1 MNEPSKSAQAVEP
14 LAWQVVALVGIL
26 NLFRGSIHTFLPDG
40 GAGVIAGFDLSH
52 SRQTIVFLFAVMGI
66 EQLSLG
72 VVDLI
77 VAFRARWLA
86 LPMLWFHTLEQTAA
100 EIVFVLYKPA
110 PGRPPGIVGLPLMVL
125 LLWLVLGWIYW
136 PRSSGARE
144 TAHALIRATG
154 MGGGAGAGRDR
165 SAASEVVVAVTA
177 RRADLYRPSALV
189 SGPS

>member
-14 LAWQVVALVGIL
+14 LAWLVVAAIGIL

-86 LPMLWFHTLEQTAA
+86 LPLLWFHALEQAAA
-100 EIVFVLYKPA
+100 EIIFVFYKP
-110 PGRPPGIVGLPLMVL
+110 PPGHPPGMVGAPMTLAI
-125 LLWLVLGWIYW
+125 LWLALGWIYW
-136 PRSSGARE
+136 
-144 TAHALIRATG
+144 
-154 MGGGAGAGRDR
+154 
-165 SAASEVVVAVTA
+165 
-177 RRADLYRPSALV
+177 RRADGARQTAAPLRAH
-189 SGPS
+189 

>member
-1 MNEPSKSAQAVEP
+1 MNESSRSAQTVEP

-77 VAFRARWLA
+77 VALRARWLA
-86 LPMLWFHTLEQTAA
+86 LPLLWFHTLETTAA
-100 EIVFVLYKPA
+100 EIVFVFYKPA
-110 PGRPPGIVGLPLMVL
+110 PGHPPGMVGAPVTLAI
-125 LLWLVLGWIYW
+125 LWLALGWIYW
-136 PRSSGARE
+136 RRSGEARQTVTSLGAR
-144 TAHALIRATG
+144 
-154 MGGGAGAGRDR
+154 
-165 SAASEVVVAVTA
+165 
-177 RRADLYRPSALV
+177 
-189 SGPS
+189 

>member
-1 MNEPSKSAQAVEP
+1 MNGASKSTQAVDP
-14 LAWQVVALVGIL
+14 IAWGVVALMGVL

-86 LPMLWFHTLEQTAA
+86 LALLWFHTLELTAA
-100 EIVFVLYKPA
+100 ELVFVLYKPA
-110 PGRPPGIVGLPLMVL
+110 PGRPPGMVGAPIL
-125 LLWLVLGWIYW
+125 LAILWLALGWIYW
-136 PRSSGARE
+136 RRRSSGAR
-144 TAHALIRATG
+144 
-154 MGGGAGAGRDR
+154 
-165 SAASEVVVAVTA
+165 
-177 RRADLYRPSALV
+177 
-189 SGPS
+189 

>member
-1 MNEPSKSAQAVEP
+1 MNGASRSTQAVDP
-14 LAWQVVALVGIL
+14 IAWGVVALMGVL

-86 LPMLWFHTLEQTAA
+86 LAMLWFHTLEQTAA
-100 EIVFVLYKPA
+100 ELVFVLYKPA
-110 PGRPPGIVGLPLMVL
+110 PGQPPGMVGAPVVL
-125 LLWLVLGWIYW
+125 AILWLALGWIYW
-136 PRSSGARE
+136 RRRSSGAPQ
-144 TAHALIRATG
+144 TATVLRA
-154 MGGGAGAGRDR
+154 R
-165 SAASEVVVAVTA
+165 
-177 RRADLYRPSALV
+177 
-189 SGPS
+189 

>member
-1 MNEPSKSAQAVEP
+1 MNMPSKSIQAVEP

-77 VAFRARWLA
+77 VALRARSLA
-86 LPMLWFHTLEQTAA
+86 LPLLWFHALEQTAA
-100 EIVFVLYKPA
+100 EVIFVFYKP
-110 PGRPPGIVGLPLMVL
+110 PPGHPPGMVGAPLTL
-125 LLWLVLGWIYW
+125 AILWLALGWIYW
-136 PRSSGARE
+136 RRSGEARQ
-144 TAHALIRATG
+144 TATLP
-154 MGGGAGAGRDR
+154 
-165 SAASEVVVAVTA
+165 AS
-177 RRADLYRPSALV
+177 
-189 SGPS
+189 

>member
-1 MNEPSKSAQAVEP
+1 MNMPSKPIQAVEP

-77 VAFRARWLA
+77 VALRARWLA
-86 LPMLWFHTLEQTAA
+86 LPLLWFHTLEQTAA
-100 EIVFVLYKPA
+100 EIIFVFYKP
-110 PGRPPGIVGLPLMVL
+110 PPGHPPGMVGAPLTLVI
-125 LLWLVLGWIYW
+125 LWLALGWIYW
-136 PRSSGARE
+136 R
-144 TAHALIRATG
+144 
-154 MGGGAGAGRDR
+154 R
-165 SAASEVVVAVTA
+165 SAVARQPVTA
-177 RRADLYRPSALV
+177 LRAR
-189 SGPS
+189 

>member
-1 MNEPSKSAQAVEP
+1 MTGQSNLIGDADG
-14 LAWQVVALVGIL
+14 LAWRVVALFGIL

-77 VAFRARWLA
+77 VAFRARQLA
-86 LPMLWFHTLEQTAA
+86 LALLWFHTLELTAA

-110 PGRPPGIVGLPLMVL
+110 PGRPPGVIGAPVVL
-125 LLWLVLGWIYW
+125 ALLWIALGWIYW
-136 PRSSGARE
+136 
-144 TAHALIRATG
+144 
-154 MGGGAGAGRDR
+154 
-165 SAASEVVVAVTA
+165 
-177 RRADLYRPSALV
+177 RRASSTRQAATAF
-189 SGPS
+189 

>member
-1 MNEPSKSAQAVEP
+1 VNGQSKSLDAGDAI
-14 LAWQVVALVGIL
+14 AWRVVALIGVL

-52 SRQTIVFLFAVMGI
+52 SRQTIVFLFGVMGI

-100 EIVFVLYKPA
+100 EIVFVFYKPA
-110 PGRPPGIVGLPLMVL
+110 PGHPPGIVGLVL
-125 LLWLVLGWIYW
+125 TVVLLWLALGWIYW
-136 PRSSGARE
+136 RRFSGARE
-144 TAHALIRATG
+144 TANALI
-154 MGGGAGAGRDR
+154 
-165 SAASEVVVAVTA
+165 ASTK
-177 RRADLYRPSALV
+177 
-189 SGPS
+189 

>member
-1 MNEPSKSAQAVEP
+1 MNGQSKSVDPGDAI
-14 LAWQVVALVGIL
+14 AWRVVALIGVL

-52 SRQTIVFLFAVMGI
+52 SRQTIMFLFAVMGI

-100 EIVFVLYKPA
+100 GIVFAFYKPA
-110 PGRPPGIVGLPLMVL
+110 PGRPPGIIGLPLMVV
-125 LLWLVLGWIYW
+125 LLWLALGWIYW
-136 PRSSGARE
+136 RRASGAHER
-144 TAHALIRATG
+144 ANALQ
-154 MGGGAGAGRDR
+154 
-165 SAASEVVVAVTA
+165 A
-177 RRADLYRPSALV
+177 R
-189 SGPS
+189 